1 MKKIIRSLSVV
12 ALIVSAFAL
21 GTKAQTAAGDTVHKH
36 KFSTVLTAQQQAV
49 LKENKQKHR
58 EAAAKFKA
66 TLTADQ
72 KAILKDRALA
82 RKDRKA
88 KLEATLT
95 ADQKQILAANKANAM
110 ASRKAFMATLTDKQ
124 KADMKEMFKGRHGK
138 GGLKHRKNEKV

>member
-1 MKKIIRSLSVV
+1 MKKIIRSLAAV
-12 ALIVSAFAL
+12 ALLVSAVAFGAN
-21 GTKAQTAAGDTVHKH
+21 AQTADTTHKH
-36 KFSTVLTAQQQAV
+36 KFATVLTAQQQAV
-49 LKENKQKHR
+49 LKENKQKHK

-66 TLTADQ
+66 TLTTDQ

-82 RKDRKA
+82 RKERKA

-138 GGLKHRKNEKV
+138 GGLKHRKADKV

>member
-1 MKKIIRSLSVV
+1 MKKIIRSLAAV
-12 ALIVSAFAL
+12 ALLVSAVAFGAN
-21 GTKAQTAAGDTVHKH
+21 AQTADTTHNH
-36 KFSTVLTAQQQAV
+36 KFATVLTTQQQAV

-72 KAILKDRALA
+72 KAILKDKALA

-138 GGLKHRKNEKV
+138 GGLKHRKSDKV